1 MLAASANPKWSI
13 HTDTPPMYSNI
24 MIVCYTIHG
33 LHGMSLAEPTNLL
46 NVCEAAKSD
55 DNSDAY

>member
-1 MLAASANPKWSI
+1 
-13 HTDTPPMYSNI
+13 MYSNI